1 MGWKAN
7 NLTTQ
12 TGSPL
17 ATFHPAAYLFAQNT
31 RDVVYQ
37 RVSASQGSDGHQI
50 IELAWTPGGA
60 TANATLTEA
69 ESPDR
74 PDVRRSR

>member
-1 MGWKAN
+1 MGRKAN

-17 ATFHPAAYLFAQNT
+17 ATFRPATSPFAQNT
-31 RDVVYQ
+31 RHVVYQ
-37 RVSASQGSDGHQI
+37 GFTASQGSDSHQI
-50 IELAWTPGGA
+50 IEPAWTPGGA
-60 TANATLTEA
+60 TAKATFIEA
-69 ESPDR
+69 ESLDR